1 MYGLACYLSGS
12 VAVRLTVSK
21 EGIALIKR
29 YEGCKTTPYR
39 CAAGK
44 ITVGYGHVIG
54 NGLQLPDEWNR
65 KFSLGEIDELLRT
78 DLARF
83 EQGVSRYCPVYLTQS
98 QFDALVSFSFNLGLG
113 VLQRSTLRQ
122 KINRGDADAAK
133 VILKYNMA
141 GGRILKG
148 LTRRRIA
155 EYRLFTAP
163 TDRIP
168 SLAPQHAT

>member
-1 MYGLACYLSGS
+1 MKTSQA
-12 VAVRLTVSK
+12 
-21 EGIALIKR
+21 GIDLIKMF
-29 YEGCKTTPYR
+29 EGCKLNPYL
-39 CAAGK
+39 CPAGYW
-44 ITVGYGHVIG
+44 TVGYGHVLG
-54 NGLQLPDEWNR
+54 NGVTLAEADNR
-65 KFSLGEIDELLRT
+65 IFTQGEADVLLRT

-83 EQGVSRYCPVYLTQS
+83 ERGVQRLCSVPLTQS

-133 VILKYNMA
+133 VILKYNTA

-148 LTRRRIA
+148 LIRRRQA